1 MATIS
6 KATSKVAGMAK
17 GASEAMAG
25 YPGIFHHLAGEHA
38 EVASLIDRVAESD
51 DDSSVR
57 EELFPEIRKS
67 LLAHAHGEEQEF
79 YPKLKQYPELESL
92 IKQSKEEHKEIESY
106 LDELASGDKNTESW
120 RMRFEQFAAAVESHV
135 DLEENQL
142 FPKATELVS
151 SDQADDMLDRY
162 EEVEEREKAQMQ
174 G

>member
-6 KATSKVAGMAK
+6 KAASSVAGMAK
-17 GASEAMAG
+17 GAAEAMAG

-38 EVASLIDRVAESD
+38 EVSNLMKRVATSS

-57 EELFPEIRKS
+57 EELFPEIRES

-79 YPKLKQYPELESL
+79 YPELQRFPELDSL
-92 IKQSKEEHKEIESY
+92 IEQSKKEHKEIESF
-106 LDELASGDKNTESW
+106 LKKLSSGDKGTNEW
-120 RMRFEQFAAAVESHV
+120 RLEFEEMMAAVESHV

-142 FPKATELVS
+142 FPKATDLVS
-151 SDQADDMLDRY
+151 SEQADQMLERY
-162 EEVEEREKAQMQ
+162 EQVEEREKAQLQ